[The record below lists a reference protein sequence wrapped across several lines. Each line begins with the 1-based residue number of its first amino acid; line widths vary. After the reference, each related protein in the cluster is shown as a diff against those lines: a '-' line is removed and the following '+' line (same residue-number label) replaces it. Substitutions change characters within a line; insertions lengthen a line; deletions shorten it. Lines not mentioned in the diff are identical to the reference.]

1 MSEIRITP
9 ANRVNEI
16 KEYWFAGKMREVARM
31 NAEGL
36 DVVSLGV
43 GGPDRM
49 PAVEVVETLCDS
61 AHKEG
66 SHTYQIASGLPQ
78 LRQAMSRWYKKHYD
92 VDVNPDTEVLP
103 LIGSKEGV
111 LHVSLTFV
119 NPGERVLVPNPGY
132 MTYSGVSKMLGAEIV
147 NYNLLADKGWM
158 PDFEQLEKL
167 AAEGPIKLMWV
178 NYPNMPTGAI
188 ATKNLFEKLVDF
200 AKRHSILLV
209 HDNPYSFILNDNPM
223 SLLEVEGAKDVAIE
237 LNSLSKSHNMA
248 GWRMG
253 MVISNSDYV
262 GWVRKVKS
270 NIDSGQ
276 FKPVMEAAIKALD
289 LDGSWYEELNKVYS
303 SRRRIAEKIMDAMGC
318 KYDPNQRGLF
328 LWGKLPASESDSASF
343 ADKILKEARVFIV
356 PGFIFGSNGE
366 GYVRLS
372 LCATE
377 DRLEEALHRINAL
390 SLATTSHDSKD

>member
-1 MSEIRITP
+1 MKDVKISP

-49 PAVEVVETLCDS
+49 PAVEVIETLCDY
-61 AHKEG
+61 AHREG

-78 LRQAMSRWYKKHYD
+78 LRQAMSRWYKKNYGVD
-92 VDVNPDTEVLP
+92 VDPETEVLP

-119 NPGERVLVPNPGY
+119 NPGDRVLVPNPGY

-158 PDFEQLEKL
+158 PDFDQLEQLV
-167 AAEGPIKLMWV
+167 AEGPIKLMWV
-178 NYPNMPTGAI
+178 NYPNMPTGAT
-188 ATKNLFEKLVDF
+188 ASKELFEKLVDF
-200 AKRHSILLV
+200 ARRHNILIV
-209 HDNPYSFILNDNPM
+209 HDNPYSFILNDNPI

-253 MVISNSDYV
+253 MVISNPDYV

-289 LDGSWYEELNKVYS
+289 LDESWYKELNKVYA
-303 SRRRIAEKIMDAMGC
+303 SRRKVAEQIMDAMGC
-318 KYDPNQRGLF
+318 EYDPAQRGLF
-328 LWGKLPASESDSASF
+328 LWGKLPAGEHDSAAF
-343 ADKILKEARVFIV
+343 ADKVLKEARVFIV

-377 DRLEEALHRINAL
+377 ERMEEALRRIKAL
-390 SLATTSHDSKD
+390 SAEK

>member
-1 MSEIRITP
+1 MNEIKIEP
-9 ANRVNEI
+9 AQRVSEI

-49 PAVEVVETLCDS
+49 PAAEVVETLCES
-61 AHKEG
+61 ARTPG
-66 SHTYQIASGLPQ
+66 NHTYQIAAGLPE
-78 LRQAMSRWYKKHYD
+78 LRQAMSRWYKRNYN
-92 VDVNPDTEVLP
+92 VDLNPDSEILP

-111 LHVSLTFV
+111 LHVSLAFV
-119 NPGERVLVPNPGY
+119 NPGDKVLVPNPGY

-147 NYNLLADKGWM
+147 NYDLLADKGWQ
-158 PDFEQLEKL
+158 PDFEQLERL
-167 AAEGPIKLMWV
+167 ASEGGIKLMWV
-178 NYPNMPTGAI
+178 NYPNMPTGAT
-188 ATKNLFEKLVDF
+188 ADFSLFEKLVDF
-200 AKRHSILLV
+200 GRRHGIVIV
-209 HDNPYSFILNDNPM
+209 HDNPYSFILNDNPQ
-223 SLLEVEGAKDVAIE
+223 SLLQVEGAKEVAIE

-253 MVISNSDYV
+253 MVASNAEFT
-262 GWVRKVKS
+262 GWVRKMKS

-289 LDGSWYEELNKVYS
+289 LDNEWYKELNSVYW
-303 SRRRIAEKIMDAMGC
+303 SRRKVAEKIMDAMGC
-318 KYDPNQRGLF
+318 EFDHAQRGLF
-328 LWGKLPASESDSASF
+328 LWGKLPAGETDSATF
-343 ADKILKEARVFIV
+343 AEKILKEARVFIV

-377 DRLEEALHRINAL
+377 ERMEEALRRIKQL
-390 SLATTSHDSKD
+390 KH

>member
-1 MSEIRITP
+1 MNEIKIAP

-49 PAVEVVETLCDS
+49 PALEVVETLCES
-61 AHKEG
+61 AHTEG
-66 SHTYQIASGLPQ
+66 NHTYQIASGLPQ
-78 LRQAMSRWYKKHYD
+78 LRQAMSRWYKRHYD
-92 VDVNPDTEVLP
+92 VDLDPDSEVLP

-111 LHVSLTFV
+111 LHVSLAFV
-119 NPGERVLVPNPGY
+119 NPGDKVLVPNPGY

-147 NYNLLADKGWM
+147 NYDLLADKGWQ
-158 PDFEQLEKL
+158 PDFDQLEKV
-167 AAEGPIKLMWV
+167 AAEGGIKLMWV
-178 NYPNMPTGAI
+178 NYPNMPTGAT
-188 ATKNLFEKLVDF
+188 AGRELFEKLVDF
-200 AKRHSILLV
+200 GRLHGIVIV
-209 HDNPYSFILNDNPM
+209 HDNPYSFILNDNPQ
-223 SLLEVEGAKDVAIE
+223 SLLQVEGAKEVAIE

-253 MVISNSDYV
+253 MVASNAEFT
-262 GWVRKVKS
+262 GWVRKMKS

-276 FKPVMEAAIKALD
+276 FKPIMEAAIKALD
-289 LDGSWYEELNKVYS
+289 LDDSWYTDLNSVYW
-303 SRRRIAEKIMDAMGC
+303 SRRKVAEKIMKAMGC
-318 KYDPNQRGLF
+318 EFDPAQRGLF
-328 LWGKLPASESDSASF
+328 LWGKLPEGVKDSATF

-377 DRLEEALHRINAL
+377 ERMEEALKRIKEL
-390 SLATTSHDSKD
+390 KLV

>member
-1 MSEIRITP
+1 MSELKISP
-9 ANRVNEI
+9 ADRVNEI

-49 PAVEVVETLCDS
+49 PAAEVVETLCGS
-61 AHKEG
+61 AIKEG
-66 SHTYQIASGLPQ
+66 SHTYQIAAGLPE
-78 LRQAMSRWYKKHYD
+78 LRVAMSRWYKRHYD
-92 VDVNPDTEVLP
+92 VDLNPDTEILP

-111 LHVSLTFV
+111 LHVSLAFV
-119 NPGERVLVPNPGY
+119 NPGDKVLVPNPGY

-147 NYNLLADKGWM
+147 NYNLLPGEDWT

-167 AAEGPIKLMWV
+167 ASIDNIKLMWV
-178 NYPNMPTGAI
+178 NYPNMPTGVPASRE
-188 ATKNLFEKLVDF
+188 LFEKLVEF
-200 AKRHSILLV
+200 GRRYGIVIV
-209 HDNPYSFILNDNPM
+209 HDNPYSFILNDSPM
-223 SLLEVEGAKDVAIE
+223 SLLQVKGAKDIAIE

-253 MVISNSDYV
+253 MVSSNTEFV
-262 GWVRKVKS
+262 GWIRKVKS

-289 LDGSWYEELNKVYS
+289 LPDSWYKEVSDVYR
-303 SRRRIAEKIMDAMGC
+303 SRRTVAEKIMTAMGC
-318 KYDPNQRGLF
+318 EFDPSQIGLF
-328 LWGKLPASESDSASF
+328 LWGKLPAAVNDSASF
-343 ADKILKEARVFIV
+343 ADMILKKARVFIV

-372 LCATE
+372 LCADE
-377 DRLEEALHRINAL
+377 GRMEEALRRIKELKLNF
-390 SLATTSHDSKD
+390 

>member
-1 MSEIRITP
+1 MSEIKIQP
-9 ANRVNEI
+9 SNRVNEI

-49 PAVEVVETLCDS
+49 PALEVVETLCDS
-61 AHKEG
+61 ARKDGNH
-66 SHTYQIASGLPQ
+66 SYQIASGLPQ
-78 LRQAMSRWYKKHYD
+78 LRQAMSRWYKRHYN
-92 VDVNPDTEVLP
+92 VDLDPDSEVLP

-111 LHVSLTFV
+111 LHVSLAFV
-119 NPGERVLVPNPGY
+119 NPGDKVLVPNPGY
-132 MTYSGVSKMLGAEIV
+132 ITYSGVSKMLGAEII
-147 NYNLLADKGWM
+147 NYDLLADKGWQ
-158 PDFEQLEKL
+158 PDFDQLEKV
-167 AAEGPIKLMWV
+167 ASEGGIKLMWV
-178 NYPNMPTGAI
+178 NYPNMPTGAT
-188 ATKNLFEKLVDF
+188 AGKELFGKLVDF
-200 AKRHSILLV
+200 GRRHGIVIV
-209 HDNPYSFILNDNPM
+209 HDNPYSFILNDNPQ
-223 SLLEVEGAKDVAIE
+223 SLLQVEGAKEIAIE

-253 MVISNSDYV
+253 MVVANPDFT
-262 GWVRKVKS
+262 GWIRKMKS

-289 LDGSWYEELNKVYS
+289 IDDSWYTELNSVYW
-303 SRRRIAEKIMDAMGC
+303 SRRKVAEKIMEAMDC
-318 KYDPNQRGLF
+318 KFDPAQRGLF
-328 LWGKLPASESDSASF
+328 LWGKLPEGEQDSAVF

-377 DRLEEALHRINAL
+377 ERLEEALRRINNL
-390 SLATTSHDSKD
+390 KH

>member
-1 MSEIRITP
+1 MKEINISP

-49 PAVEVVETLCDS
+49 PAVEVVETLCEY

-66 SHTYQIASGLPQ
+66 NHTYQIASGIPE
-78 LRQAMSRWYKKHYD
+78 LRQAMSRWYKRHYD
-92 VDVNPDTEVLP
+92 VDLNPDTEILP

-111 LHVSLTFV
+111 LHVSLAFV
-119 NPGERVLVPNPGY
+119 NPGDKVLVPNPGY

-147 NYNLLADKGWM
+147 NYDLLADKGWM
-158 PDFEQLEKL
+158 PDFDQLERL
-167 AAEGPIKLMWV
+167 AEKGGIKLMWV
-178 NYPNMPTGAI
+178 NYPNMPTGAT
-188 ATKNLFEKLVDF
+188 AGTELFEKLVDF
-200 AKRHSILLV
+200 GRRYGIVIV
-209 HDNPYSFILNDNPM
+209 HDNPYSFILNDNPQ
-223 SLLEVEGAKDVAIE
+223 SLLQVEGAREIAIE

-253 MVISNSDYV
+253 MVASNPEFV
-262 GWVRKVKS
+262 GWVRKMKS

-289 LDGSWYEELNKVYS
+289 LDDSWYKELNNVYW
-303 SRRRIAEKIMDAMGC
+303 SRRKVAEKIMDAMGC
-318 KYDPNQRGLF
+318 KYDPAQRGLF
-328 LWGKLPASESDSASF
+328 LWGKLPEGESDSASF
-343 ADKILKEARVFIV
+343 ADKILKQARVFIV

-377 DRLEEALHRINAL
+377 KKMEEALRRINEL
-390 SLATTSHDSKD
+390 KH

>member
-1 MSEIRITP
+1 MNEIKIEP
-9 ANRVNEI
+9 SKRVTEI

-31 NAEGL
+31 NEEGL

-49 PAVEVVETLCDS
+49 PAIEVVETLCES
-61 AHKEG
+61 ARTAG
-66 SHTYQIASGLPQ
+66 NHTYQIASGIPQ
-78 LRQAMSRWYKKHYD
+78 LRQAMSRWYKRHYD
-92 VDVNPDTEVLP
+92 VDLNPDTEILP

-111 LHVSLTFV
+111 LHISLAFV
-119 NPGERVLVPNPGY
+119 NPGDKVLVPNPGY

-147 NYNLLADKGWM
+147 NYDLKSDEGWQ
-158 PDFEQLEKL
+158 PDFEQLERIAKN
-167 AAEGPIKLMWV
+167 GGVKLMWV
-178 NYPNMPTGAI
+178 NYPNMPTGAT
-188 ATKNLFEKLVDF
+188 AGEGLFEKLVDF
-200 AKRHSILLV
+200 GRRHGIVIV
-209 HDNPYSFILNDNPM
+209 HDNPYSFILNDNPR
-223 SLLEVEGAKDVAIE
+223 SLLQVEGAKDIAIE

-253 MVISNSDYV
+253 MVSSNEAFIS
-262 GWVRKVKS
+262 WVRKIKS

-289 LDGSWYEELNKVYS
+289 IDGSWYKQLNSIYA
-303 SRRRIAEKIMDAMGC
+303 SRRKVAEKIMAAMDC
-318 KYDPNQRGLF
+318 EFDPNQRGLF
-328 LWGKLPASESDSASF
+328 LWGKLPSGVKDSASF

-377 DRLEEALHRINAL
+377 EKMEEALRRIKELRNQ
-390 SLATTSHDSKD
+390 

>member
-1 MSEIRITP
+1 MKEINISP

-49 PAVEVVETLCDS
+49 PAAEVVETLCDY

-66 SHTYQIASGLPQ
+66 NHTYQIASGIPA
-78 LRQAMSRWYKKHYD
+78 LRQAMSRWYKRHYD
-92 VDVNPDTEVLP
+92 VDLNPDTEILP

-111 LHVSLTFV
+111 LHVSLAFV
-119 NPGERVLVPNPGY
+119 NPGDKVLVPNPGY

-147 NYNLLADKGWM
+147 NYDLLADKGWM
-158 PDFEQLEKL
+158 PDFDQLERL
-167 AAEGPIKLMWV
+167 VEQGGIKLMWV
-178 NYPNMPTGAI
+178 NYPNMPTGAT
-188 ATKNLFEKLVDF
+188 AGTELFEKLVDF
-200 AKRHSILLV
+200 GRRHGIVIV
-209 HDNPYSFILNDNPM
+209 HDNPYSFILNDNPQ
-223 SLLEVEGAKDVAIE
+223 SLLQVEGARDIAIE

-253 MVISNSDYV
+253 MVASNPEFV
-262 GWVRKVKS
+262 GWVRKMKS

-289 LDGSWYEELNKVYS
+289 LDDSWFK
-303 SRRRIAEKIMDAMGC
+303 
-318 KYDPNQRGLF
+318 
-328 LWGKLPASESDSASF
+328 
-343 ADKILKEARVFIV
+343 
-356 PGFIFGSNGE
+356 
-366 GYVRLS
+366 
-372 LCATE
+372 
-377 DRLEEALHRINAL
+377 
-390 SLATTSHDSKD
+390 